1 MKRVEQFWLC
11 VLRALALLL
20 LAAPPAAAQ
29 TGTIRGTVT
38 DSATGLPIA
47 GAQVFVVGTNLTAAS
62 DAAGEYSVAQVPV
75 RAVGV
80 RVRMVGYSPRE
91 QRVTVEADGETV
103 VDFRLESRPLQL
115 EEIVVTG
122 YGTQTRG
129 ALSSAVSSVGGS
141 ELQTLPVVSL
151 DQALLGKAAGVQVI
165 QNGGNPGN
173 GISIRVR
180 GSASVTASN
189 QPLYVV
195 DGVPVNAEDISQID
209 LGGQDISGVT
219 GLGIGDIESIDIL
232 KDAGATAIYGS
243 RGSNGVVVITTKR
256 GAQGAARVSFNAYT
270 GTQSV
275 GKRLKL
281 LNSSQYLTYMNE
293 AAENDGYGSDYFGVV
308 GVDDTVNT
316 DWQDAVF
323 RRAPITNI
331 DAAVSGGGEGLRY
344 RVSGNFLDQTGVVIG
359 SDYRR
364 IGGRVNLDFGRRDRV
379 LYTASLAVTGETNRR
394 IENDNTLTGVVTNAI
409 ANQPT
414 LPIQRSTD
422 GQLTGVDDGLAYAN
436 AVALA
441 RYNDAFARTT
451 RVLGTFEA
459 SAAIGGGFRANG
471 RVGIDLENLR
481 ETQYESP
488 RIVGTYAAGV
498 NGVTKSAYS
507 LSNRYVFEGYGA
519 WDGGWGGKHALN
531 LTAGSSLELTRGE
544 LNYVR
549 GEGLSSEQLHEVRN
563 ASRIT
568 VWDGL
573 PTENNLISYFA
584 RANYSYAD
592 RYLFGAS
599 ARVDGSSRFG
609 VNDRYGFFPAVSGAW
624 VASEESFLRD
634 SRTIDFLKLRAS
646 FGLTG
651 NQAISDFPWQGL
663 VCSAN
668 YSGDAG
674 LTPCNL
680 ANPDLRWERTSQ
692 FNLGLDLTLFSGRVS
707 LTGDF
712 YRKQTNDLLV
722 SRPITGTS
730 GLEVVFDNIG
740 NVRNTGVEVLLT
752 TEILRP
758 ARRSGLGWTTSLN
771 VAHNRNRVTK
781 LFGGQPITGGFE
793 EINRVAVGHEL
804 GEFFTYKFEGVD
816 PATGDAIFTDKDG
829 DGAITSADRF
839 YVGSPWPDLTG
850 GLTNT
855 LTFRNFDLSFFF
867 QFSKGAKV
875 YNAMRSY
882 SDDGGYYYDNKFRD
896 VLRRWQ
902 QPGDVTDQPR
912 ASFDGNSEAWRTS
925 SRFIEDG
932 DYIRLQDLTVGYQ
945 IPERFVGSM
954 GFTNAR
960 IYATGHNL
968 FTITDYSGYFPD
980 VNSFGSSSNI
990 SLGMDF
996 YAYPIARTFTFGIQA
1011 GW

>member
-1 MKRVEQFWLC
+1 MSHVRRFLPG
-11 VLRALALLL
+11 ALVALL
-20 LAAPPAAAQ
+20 LAAAPPVAAQ
-29 TGTIRGTVT
+29 TGVIRGTVT
-38 DSATGLPIA
+38 DSSTGQPIA
-47 GAQVFVVGTNLTAAS
+47 GAQVVVVGTSLTSAT
-62 DAAGEYSVAQVPV
+62 DAAGTYTIGAVPV
-75 RAVGV
+75 RPLGV
-80 RVRMVGYSPRE
+80 RVRMVGYSPQER
-91 QRVTVEADGETV
+91 RVGVLGDGETV
-103 VDFRLESRPLQL
+103 VDFNLESRPFQL

-141 ELQTLPVVSL
+141 DIATLPVVSL

-195 DGVPVNAEDISQID
+195 DGVPVNAEDISQLD

-243 RGSNGVVVITTKR
+243 RGSNGVVLITTKR
-256 GAQGAARVSFNAYT
+256 GVEGAPRVSINAYT

-275 GKRLKL
+275 AKRVKL

-293 AAENDGYGSDYFGVV
+293 AAENDGYGADYFGVV

-316 DWQDAVF
+316 NWQNEVF
-323 RRAPITNI
+323 RAAPITNI

-364 IGGRVNLDFGRRDRV
+364 IGGRLNLDFGRRDRV
-379 LYTASLAVTGETNRR
+379 LYSASLAVTGETNRR

-414 LPIQRSTD
+414 IPVRRSTD
-422 GQLTGVDDGLAYAN
+422 GQFTGVDDDLAYAN
-436 AVALA
+436 SVALA
-441 RYNDAFARTT
+441 QLNDAFARTT
-451 RVLGTFEA
+451 RVLGSFEA
-459 SAAIGGGFRANG
+459 SAAITRGLRATG

-498 NGVTKSAYS
+498 DGVSKSAYS

-519 WDGGWGGKHALN
+519 WDGSWTGSHTLN

-544 LNYVR
+544 LNFVR

-568 VWDGL
+568 SWDGR
-573 PTENNLISYFA
+573 PTENNLVSYFA
-584 RANYSYAD
+584 RANYSFAE

-609 VNDRYGFFPAVSGAW
+609 KNDRYGFFPAVSGAW
-624 VASEESFLRD
+624 VLSEESFLRNN
-634 SRTIDFLKLRAS
+634 RTIDFLKLRTS
-646 FGLTG
+646 YGLTG
-651 NQAISDFPWQGL
+651 NQAITDFPWQGT

-668 YSGDAG
+668 YSGNAG
-674 LTPCNL
+674 LKPCNL
-680 ANPDLRWERTSQ
+680 PNPDLRWERTSQ
-692 FNLGLDLTLFSGRVS
+692 FNVGLDFTLFSGRLN
-707 LTGDF
+707 LTADY
-712 YRKQTNDLLV
+712 YRKLTMDLLV

-730 GLEVVFDNIG
+730 GLTTVFDNIG
-740 NVRNTGVEVLLT
+740 NVRNTGVELLLT
-752 TEILRP
+752 TEVLRP
-758 ARRSGLGWTTSLN
+758 SGRRGLGWTTSLN
-771 VAHNRNRVTK
+771 VSHNRNRVTK
-781 LFGGQPITGGFE
+781 LFDNQPISGGFE
-793 EINRVAVGHEL
+793 EINRVAVGREL
-804 GEFFTYKFEGVD
+804 GEFYTYKFLGVD
-816 PATGDAIFTDKDG
+816 PATGDAIFKDKDG
-829 DGAITSADRF
+829 DGSITSADRF

-850 GLTNT
+850 GFTNS

-882 SDDGGYYYDNKFRD
+882 SDDGGYYYDNKFQD

-912 ASFDGNSEAWRTS
+912 ASFDGISEAWRTS

-932 DYIRLQDLTVGYQ
+932 DYLRLQDLTLGYQ
-945 IPERFVGSM
+945 IPSLLSSRM
-954 GFTNAR
+954 GFSSAR
-960 IYATGHNL
+960 VYISGHNL
-968 FTITDYSGYFPD
+968 FTVTDYSGYFPD
-980 VNSFGSSSNI
+980 VNSFGSSASI